1 MGRQRETKEEIDYVS
16 KNYMCIT
23 QEFIML
29 KEIALSLA
37 IIADV
42 LKEGEDS
49 EGN

>member
-1 MGRQRETKEEIDYVS
+1 MDRQSETKKEIDYVS
-16 KNYMCIT
+16 KNYMCIS

-42 LKEGEDS
+42 LKGDKK
-49 EGN
+49 